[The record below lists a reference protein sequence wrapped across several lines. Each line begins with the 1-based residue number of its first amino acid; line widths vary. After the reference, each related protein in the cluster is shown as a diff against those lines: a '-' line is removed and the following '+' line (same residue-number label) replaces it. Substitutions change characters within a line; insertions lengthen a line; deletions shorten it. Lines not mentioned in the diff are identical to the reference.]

1 MKWLWQYFEYWFG
14 LSWALNF
21 SVKLLGYVSCHPY
34 AAGITCSAD
43 RVVLHTSCL
52 RGLGKKKHCLNGF
65 WSVEWT
71 WKGPMTS
78 ERERERGVL
87 LGAHIY
93 TDLGELEMTVMITCV
108 WEGAWIW
115 IFFLQRAEAH
125 IAYTGDGYVNTLQVI
140 FVWEKHSVTSC
151 GWVGGVRSLSL

>member
-65 WSVEWT
+65 WSVEWNLERSNDLR
-71 WKGPMTS
+71 G
-78 ERERERGVL
+78 REREGGGVL

-93 TDLGELEMTVMITCV
+93 TDLGELEMMVMITYV

-115 IFFLQRAEAH
+115 IFFFCKELKPILH
-125 IAYTGDGYVNTLQVI
+125 ILGMAMSTLYRWFLYGRNIQLLP
-140 FVWEKHSVTSC
+140 
-151 GWVGGVRSLSL
+151 VGE